1 MLHPA
6 AAHFAIALPIISLIL
21 ALIYLLKPNELMSK
35 ISSYFLVFGAVFIVA
50 AYFTGKDDA
59 KEVFEFLSSDAK
71 ALLGQHA
78 KLGQYLAI
86 SISIVAVIKFFGCL
100 KKNVKIEVL
109 ATVLLAVVTAA
120 TFYQG
125 KMGGELTYNYGAHVQ
140 GYADGQ
146 ACIKEAKEMEEDED
160 EEE

>member
-21 ALIYLLKPNELMSK
+21 GLMYLIKPSDVMSK
-35 ISSYFLVFGAVFIVA
+35 ISSRFLLMAAIFMVI
-50 AYFTGKDDA
+50 AYFTGRDDA

-71 ALLGQHA
+71 AQLGQHA

-86 SISIVAVIKFFGCL
+86 SISLIAIIKMFGCI
-100 KKNVKIEVL
+100 KKNFKIEIFSV
-109 ATVLLAVVTAA
+109 VLLAVVTAA

-125 KMGGELTYNYGAHVQ
+125 KMGGELTYTYGAHVTDH
-140 GYADGQ
+140 AKGQ
-146 ACIKEAKEMEEDED
+146 ACIKEAKEMEE